1 MEPFIADGKYS
12 DAQILNRMLNTNA
25 EGVVDW
31 LNENDIFILFWTKR
45 GDSTNSSRLVTKLTS
60 HSLPLLLYM
69 S

>member
-45 GDSTNSSRLVTKLTS
+45 GDSIPQRK
-60 HSLPLLLYM
+60 PIAQDLLRN
-69 S
+69 